1 MLDSRRA
8 ASTPSFE
15 VLNKHDS
22 AELVSALEHL
32 LPQDGLLLAYGNF
45 NDESALVRD
54 SHKAAGD
61 GSNYQPGLWPLTL
74 STYNIMQ
81 ACKRLK
87 IAHDIKHNTAHMQTL
102 GPAQKQRLSKCTLQ
116 DVHRHFVESAG
127 RRFLQQT
134 PEGNSQVDCSCCAA
148 YRNTNHCVA

>member
-1 MLDSRRA
+1 MLGSRRA

-15 VLNKHDS
+15 VLNKQDN
-22 AELVSALEHL
+22 AELVSALESL
-32 LPQDGLLLAYGNF
+32 LPQDALLLAFGNF
-45 NDESALVRD
+45 NDEMALVRD
-54 SHKAAGD
+54 SHKAAGN

-102 GPAQKQRLSKCTLQ
+102 GAAEKKQFRKCALE
-116 DVHRHFVESAG
+116 DVHRHFVLSAES
-127 RRFLQQT
+127 RFLVQK
-134 PEGNSQVDCSCCAA
+134 PEGNAQADCPCCAA
-148 YRNTNHCVA
+148 R